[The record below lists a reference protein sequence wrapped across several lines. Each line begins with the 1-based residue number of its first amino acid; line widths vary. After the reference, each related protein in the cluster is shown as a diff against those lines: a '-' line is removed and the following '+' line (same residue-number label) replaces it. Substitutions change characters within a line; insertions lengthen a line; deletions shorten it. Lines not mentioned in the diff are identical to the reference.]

1 MATTTNGT
9 REKGVWCAAHYD
21 AGRERAWHLSI
32 LVGPEVQAWVAHAM
46 ESGEP
51 VALGWSNDSS
61 ALDVAEL
68 PAHPGTV
75 SFVTLPEWSALV
87 PEGALEPGSEARH
100 LSLVHGGLPTGALR
114 DELVASLGATCIY
127 VHDDEAERNV
137 LDRFPNA
144 RPVPMQGL
152 MVRAV
157 LARCNEGP
165 TVLLHRSHQSL
176 EVAIASGGRV
186 LLSNTFP
193 ARTSQDLLY
202 FTLLAVEGSGLK
214 PTEVQLHHSGTHLT
228 SHERDLLHRYFTNER
243 TAVRTLNE
251 QGANDPMEMHRWLAL
266 MEQFA
271 CVS

>member
-1 MATTTNGT
+1 MATRTNGT
-9 REKGVWCAAHYD
+9 SDKGVWCAAHYE
-21 AGRERAWHLSI
+21 AARERAWHLSI
-32 LVGPEVQAWVAHAM
+32 LVGPEVQAWAAHAI

-51 VALGWSNDSS
+51 VALGWSNDAS
-61 ALDVAEL
+61 ALDAIEL
-68 PAHPGTV
+68 PALPATV

-87 PEGALEPGSEARH
+87 PEGALEPGTEARH

-152 MVRAV
+152 MVRAA

-176 EVAIASGGRV
+176 EVTIASAGRV

-214 PTEVQLHHSGTHLT
+214 PVDVQLQHSGTHLT
-228 SHERDLLHRYFTNER
+228 GHERDLLHRYFVNER
-243 TAVRTLNE
+243 TAVGALNE
-251 QGANDPMEMHRWLAL
+251 QAANDPVEMHRWLAL